1 MSKEKGVLFRTVFA
15 AASHAV
21 PLCTPV
27 AFLLRC
33 PHHWTIAHTQ
43 YNVID
48 MSSAWWQYV
57 QRIAG
62 AGTLQK
68 DIAKTAGVDATT
80 ITNWAT
86 KGTRPRADHVVKFA
100 RNYRKSGASVIE
112 ALIVAGYLTGDEC
125 RQRGCHPD
133 RPVRAE
139 RH

>member
-1 MSKEKGVLFRTVFA
+1 
-15 AASHAV
+15 
-21 PLCTPV
+21 
-27 AFLLRC
+27 
-33 PHHWTIAHTQ
+33 
-43 YNVID
+43 
-48 MSSAWWQYV
+48 MSSAWWRYV

-112 ALIVAGYLTGDEC
+112 ALIVAGYLTGDDVDNEVVTLTD
-125 RQRGCHPD
+125 RSELSALDLLDELRGRILSGTPAPAAELDNVSDQIDAGLGGSGDNLVQR
-133 RPVRAE
+133 RS
-139 RH
+139 

>member
-1 MSKEKGVLFRTVFA
+1 
-15 AASHAV
+15 
-21 PLCTPV
+21 
-27 AFLLRC
+27 
-33 PHHWTIAHTQ
+33 
-43 YNVID
+43 

-112 ALIVAGYLTGDEC
+112 ALIVAGYLTGDDVDNEVVTLTD
-125 RQRGCHPD
+125 RSELSALDLLDELRGRILSGTPAPAAELDNVSDQIDAGLGGSGDNLVQR
-133 RPVRAE
+133 RS
-139 RH
+139 